1 MTNGT
6 TGRRIRRRP
15 GVLWRRSLD
24 AVVLLPPGAPDVI
37 TLAGTGPA
45 VWQLLAEW
53 RSEDE
58 LADVLTAAYGSTP
71 DVVVRDLGPL
81 LRALE
86 AAGALESAADSGRSP
101 PG

>member
-6 TGRRIRRRP
+6 TGRRIRRPP